1 MVKVRVHMY
10 EKGGN
15 FMDENLYVDIELNF
29 RPMIGEHIWL
39 SDDQENEL
47 QLKLNDLIANERYG
61 YKDMEILCRT
71 RVKDI
76 HIPQGKEFIQIE
88 IG

>member
-15 FMDENLYVDIELNF
+15 FMDEILYVDIELNF

-47 QLKLNDLIANERYG
+47 QLKLND
-61 YKDMEILCRT
+61 
-71 RVKDI
+71 
-76 HIPQGKEFIQIE
+76 
-88 IG
+88 